1 VPDST
6 VPVVLFVWGAGRIV
20 PVRVTGLTVTEKL
33 YDTVLNPTH
42 ADVALSLDVLTPEEI
57 AGAIEANKVLG
68 NVALTAYT
76 YTLALRQA
84 LAVANLADAA
94 SSVIGMLPLSL

>member
-1 VPDST
+1 
-6 VPVVLFVWGAGRIV
+6 
-20 PVRVTGLTVTEKL
+20 
-33 YDTVLNPTH
+33 
-42 ADVALSLDVLTPEEI
+42 
-57 AGAIEANKVLG
+57 VLG